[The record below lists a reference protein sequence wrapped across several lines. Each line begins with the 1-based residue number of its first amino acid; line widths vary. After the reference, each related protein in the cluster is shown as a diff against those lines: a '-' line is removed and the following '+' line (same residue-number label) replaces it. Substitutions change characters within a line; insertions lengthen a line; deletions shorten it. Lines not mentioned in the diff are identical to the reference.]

1 MDYDVPASQ
10 LVPVLDTV
18 LDAAHHRLAESGA
31 AARTVTVRLRNAQF
45 TTIGRSVSLPQACTE
60 LGELR
65 SAALAALRA
74 ATEAMGLD
82 TEEESGA
89 GARLL
94 GVALGALS
102 TSTQLT
108 LLPGE
113 TAHQTPTDPAAL
125 PLPPQDNQP
134 TALGHRAV
142 QRTAK
147 DSANDPRGPVV
158 RCVRSSFGAMLTTP
172 ARAPPPSPTS
182 IKPVTLWGDS
192 GLSDRGHRGR
202 SSVVSALTGTHC
214 AIPSRP
220 RRLAAVGYEGA
231 KPEPSPRC

>member
-1 MDYDVPASQ
+1 MAQGRDTRPVGPSREAKTVSAERTMDYDVPASQ

-45 TTIGRSVSLPQACTE
+45 TTIGRSVSLPQACTD
-60 LGELR
+60 LGELH
-65 SAALAALRA
+65 SAALTALRA

-102 TSTQLT
+102 NSTQLT

-113 TAHQTPTDPAAL
+113 TAQQSPTDPAAL
-125 PLPPQDNQP
+125 PLPHRTTNRPHWGIVGMTGCPAATCSTPSWDADGLCGQCRHRTHPPERTSCTCASRPP
-134 TALGHRAV
+134 TPDLRAN
-142 QRTAK
+142 AA
-147 DSANDPRGPVV
+147 S
-158 RCVRSSFGAMLTTP
+158 RSTTP
-172 ARAPPPSPTS
+172 T
-182 IKPVTLWGDS
+182 
-192 GLSDRGHRGR
+192 
-202 SSVVSALTGTHC
+202 
-214 AIPSRP
+214 
-220 RRLAAVGYEGA
+220 
-231 KPEPSPRC
+231 